1 MGRRHFKPEQII
13 HMLREAEIKLAGGK
27 TTGEVCRELGISEQ
41 SYYRW
46 RKEYGGMQVSQARKL
61 KDLERE
67 NARLKK
73 LVAEQALDKAILE
86 KADIRKLWT
95 TGRHWPSTGVFRDAT
110 RRTVLRKSSRSHH
123 VFPRKRDR
131 RAGILRI
138 GAGRRFCSWPAV
150 DEPEAARSETRA
162 IVQLF

>member
-27 TTGEVCRELGISEQ
+27 KIGEVCRELAISEQ

-46 RKEYGGMQVSQARKL
+46 RKEYGGMQVSQAKKL

-73 LVAEQALDKAILE
+73 LVADQALDKSILE
-86 KADIRKLWT
+86 EA
-95 TGRHWPSTGVFRDAT
+95 
-110 RRTVLRKSSRSHH
+110 LR
-123 VFPRKRDR
+123 
-131 RAGILRI
+131 GNY
-138 GAGRRFCSWPAV
+138 
-150 DEPEAARSETRA
+150 
-162 IVQLF
+162 

>member
-27 TTGEVCRELGISEQ
+27 KIGEVCRELGISEQ

-46 RKEYGGMQVSQARKL
+46 RKGYGGMQVSQAKKL

-73 LVAEQALDKAILE
+73 LVANQALDKSILE
-86 KADIRKLWT
+86 EA
-95 TGRHWPSTGVFRDAT
+95 
-110 RRTVLRKSSRSHH
+110 LR
-123 VFPRKRDR
+123 
-131 RAGILRI
+131 GNY
-138 GAGRRFCSWPAV
+138 
-150 DEPEAARSETRA
+150 
-162 IVQLF
+162 